1 MSAGVAC
8 IAFVVGF
15 FVVGVVI
22 FQKAAVGANMGAE
35 EQSIL
40 WMHAGFLGGGIGEQV
55 LLSPCLH
62 WFAQALFWSLLLPL
76 VGGDPGSCHS
86 NQCGCQY

>member
-35 EQSIL
+35 EWSIL
-40 WMHAGFLGGGIGEQV
+40 WMHAGFLGGGIGEPV

-62 WFAQALFWSLLLPL
+62 WVCCSGIVLAL
-76 VGGDPGSCHS
+76 VVAIGR
-86 NQCGCQY
+86 